1 MITRI
6 STNTHEEWLAL
17 RSRYI
22 GGSDAAAVVG
32 LNPWSS
38 PYSLWCEKTGKI
50 PAFEGNLA
58 TEVGSYLEEF
68 IAKQFEKATGKK
80 VRRANQSI
88 LNDKYPFAIA
98 NIDREIVGEDAGL
111 ECKSTSELN
120 LSRFKDGEFPTNYYC
135 QCVHYLGVTEKKR
148 WYLAV
153 LIGNKNLKIYQ
164 LTRVPNDEKPEWCEA
179 SLYISDSEIASLMQ
193 AEAAFWDKVEKDINP
208 GFDGSEATAEALKT
222 IFADSCPGRSC
233 DLTAVSTHLAIY
245 SQLKGRIKEL
255 EEELNQQQA
264 YIMDFMQDAE
274 KGSCGNISVSF
285 KTQERRTFDRKA
297 YEADHGEIAD
307 KYFKVSTS
315 RPFKLTMKKEK

>member
-6 STNTHEEWLAL
+6 TTKTHEEWLEL

-38 PYSLWCEKTGKI
+38 PYSLWCEKTGKT
-50 PAFEGNLA
+50 PPFEGNLA
-58 TEVGSYLEEF
+58 TEVGTYLEEF
-68 IAKQFEKATGKK
+68 IAKKFESETGKK

-120 LSRFKDGEFPTNYYC
+120 LSRFQNGEFPTNYYC

-148 WYLAV
+148 WYLAC
-153 LIGNKNLKIYQ
+153 LIGNKNFKIYQ

-179 SLYISDSEIASLMQ
+179 SLYISDSEIASLMK
-193 AEAAFWDKVEKDINP
+193 AESDFWYKVEHDINP

-222 IFADSCPGRSC
+222 IFADSAPGRSC
-233 DLTAVSTHLAIY
+233 DLTAISTHLQIY
-245 SQLKGRIKEL
+245 SQLKARAKEID
-255 EEELNQQQA
+255 EELNQQQA

-274 KGSCGNISVSF
+274 KGSWNNISVSF
-285 KTQERRTFDRKA
+285 KTQERKTFDRKA
-297 YEADHGEIAD
+297 YEADHGAISD
-307 KYFKVSTS
+307 KYFKTSTS
-315 RPFKLTMKKEK
+315 RPFKVTERKTK